1 MFKKIMVPV
10 DLAHIE
16 LIEPSLQA
24 SADLARHY
32 DAEVC
37 YVGVTAT
44 APSSVAHTPEEYAQ
58 KLEAFAQK
66 RAKVHGQ
73 PVSTRTITTPDPI
86 ADLDHVLIEAIDDL
100 GADLVV
106 MPTHPPKHLDAVVP
120 AHGGKVA
127 SHTTASVFLVR
138 LAAGTRK

>member
-1 MFKKIMVPV
+1 MYRKLMVPI

-16 LIEPSLQA
+16 VIEPTLGTV
-24 SADLARHY
+24 ADLARHY

-37 YVGVTAT
+37 YVGVTSST
-44 APSSVAHTPEEYAQ
+44 PSSVARTPQEFTQ

-73 PVSTRTITTPDPI
+73 PVSTHTIVSPDPI
-86 ADLDHVLIEAIDDL
+86 ADLDDALVAAIDEV

-106 MPTHPPKHLDAVVP
+106 MPTHPPKHLDIIMP
-120 AHGGKVA
+120 SHGGKVA
-127 SHTTASVFLVR
+127 THTDVSVFLVR
-138 LAAGTRK
+138 PRKG

>member
-10 DLAHIE
+10 DLAHIK

-32 DAEVC
+32 NAEVC

-44 APSSVAHTPEEYAQ
+44 TPGSVARTPEEYAQ
-58 KLEAFAQK
+58 KLEAFAQE

-73 PVSTRTITTPDPI
+73 PVSTRTITSPDPI
-86 ADLDHVLIEAIDDL
+86 ADLDDVLIEAIDEV
-100 GADLVV
+100 GADLVI
-106 MPTHPPKHLDAVVP
+106 MPTHPPRHLDAVIP
-120 AHGGKVA
+120 SHGGKVA
-127 SHTTASVFLVR
+127 THTRASIFLVR
-138 LAAGTRK
+138 LAADTGK